1 MVTCFLS
8 SFLRD
13 KRRTCLLPLRQ
24 NEQTNEAPAELA
36 RLRTPGEA
44 DGWVPTKVGEP
55 CVCTGRAIERR
66 GHNEAQAE
74 RTAVTSTRTAPP
86 PSDGI
91 VTRRLQRV
99 TSFRVNSTPL
109 LHDT

>member
-1 MVTCFLS
+1 MVTCFLA

-36 RLRTPGEA
+36 RLRAPGEA

-55 CVCTGRAIERR
+55 CVSTGRAIERR

-74 RTAVTSTRTAPP
+74 RTPAQTAVTRTRTAPP
-86 PSDGI
+86 
-91 VTRRLQRV
+91 
-99 TSFRVNSTPL
+99 FRWHCDQTITESNFVQSE
-109 LHDT
+109 